1 MAHSTPSST
10 VMKVR
15 QEAALFDSKDRLLHF
30 STKNEFQT
38 PLLREP
44 SDAFY
49 EKWKQANNAI
59 SLDSFMP
66 VSATFTPQQKKQC
79 ETLFKT
85 ALREKSEDF
94 GGSDLYLLAGFLKW
108 DGNALAPSLLIPLEA
123 SADGNS
129 ISLANRLPL
138 ENIVLRERLA
148 GVQLPRIED
157 ATIDGTFSIQLYFS
171 LFEKAIAAERN
182 WKFTRHGICLAFIN
196 TSRLHLKA
204 AMEALGSEK
213 KIDSNP
219 FLSSLFGEDG
229 FQVKESVFE
238 EADFDQIFSPT
249 GHHFLYT
256 TDSHTTKVTI
266 DALDENTPAYAI
278 QALPGTQ
285 KVKVA
290 ANIVA
295 ESIAKG
301 QNTLVVTRRA
311 ISRQGFTQ
319 AWKSDFRSYSGRP
332 REEVATDVKAARQ
345 FLVKYYKAIN
355 GNSPSDSSG
364 LTGIL
369 QFFSQSPKPKSKFA
383 ESIFQESNALPF
395 DKFTALNELLSQICD
410 LYFNKGGVAARKLL
424 ENIKAENIPDDR
436 KAEIKA
442 TIDDT
447 LQKIEVIKPLVELF
461 KEEEFFPTGIY
472 LPALSEMIALIRKN
486 FDESTPEFEGW
497 DLCSN
502 SWSAYQDSLR
512 ELPEAGD
519 KWVRYRRQTSDI
531 YTDDAVDENILA
543 ARDEFADTLKVTLKG
558 LSDRYRNSRKRLMQ
572 VLKHPKEVSSDAHLL
587 DLIDT
592 LLELQENKRAYKD
605 TAVLGNHLLG
615 RDWLYEKSNW
625 VNLNKKITYIY
636 DFREKHEKSPQF
648 NLMLTILEHWHQIKP
663 MLPQFGEF
671 DKTVQQLLSNSR
683 ALSKDLSLDISLE
696 SQDFEKWPEQI
707 GLWKENWEILDTHL
721 QLATLFHKVEETGC
735 KALLRYVQNPA
746 AINSDLPQA
755 AAYFWAGTQVQR
767 IGKEFPEIFSCAPKV
782 HSQLGKKYRTLL
794 DEFCNANFREAHAA
808 MASKLAVM
816 SIEDALA
823 SEKKF
828 DTMVLLDADC
838 ISVAE
843 AIPLSLM
850 ASKIIL
856 IGNPHAP
863 AIEPQPFDAFLD
875 IAPAHTAFYQESIMT
890 FSLRRGIPTRE
901 LWFSDSYSDTSLVAF
916 ANERIY
922 NHSIRQLPAA
932 VQDSGKNDSVKVV
945 ADKVMDIAKAAIQ
958 HAEKHPGQSLG
969 IIAFHQVTC
978 HEIESTIEAL
988 LAKDAPAARFFANR
1002 NVATG
1007 FYVKTPERA
1016 TERYRDVVFVCAE
1029 PEAMDKSTGESK
1041 IAICATL
1048 ARHKFKIFMTDA
1060 DKQKMLAAKSATLR
1074 DWMAHLMHKAPPS
1087 EFDVKPAE
1095 SALRPQIIALL
1106 QSEGIKVMPSY
1117 AAGGIP
1123 VGPAVIDANNPKRF
1137 LAVIEDDCTTERF
1150 RESIEDREYI
1160 RPVLLR
1166 QLGWKVLNIWTPFWY
1181 ISYADESSHIITTIA
1196 IEQSVAPPPPEETES
1211 EAGNAEADSAS
1222 GSEVQTKPYQVV
1234 HPKIEGTA
1242 HDKPIVELS
1251 ALSLIV
1257 QLKFYVDHEAPIH
1270 EEVLLSRLLELHHV
1284 DRAGPVILQ
1293 ALNDAIKQGFQRH
1306 KFIKTGKFF
1315 YSTKNLPVELRD
1327 RSNRPQNERKLIY
1340 VSPEERALL
1349 PASMDEFAQ
1358 KQALGLL
1365 D

>member
-1 MAHSTPSST
+1 MAHNTPSST

-38 PLLREP
+38 PLLREA

-49 EKWKQANNAI
+49 EKWKQSSSAI
-59 SLDSFMP
+59 PLDSFIP
-66 VSATFTPQQKKQC
+66 ESATFTLQQKKQC
-79 ETLFKT
+79 ETLFK
-85 ALREKSEDF
+85 AVFKEKAEDF
-94 GGSDLYLLAGFLKW
+94 GTPDLYLLAGFLKW
-108 DGNALAPSLLIPLEA
+108 DGNALAPSLLIPLEP

-129 ISLANRLPL
+129 ISLAKKLPL

-157 ATIDGTFSIQLYFS
+157 ATLDGSFSIQLYFS

-196 TSRLHLKA
+196 TSRLRLKM
-204 AMEALGSEK
+204 AMDNLGSEK
-213 KIDSNP
+213 KIDNNP

-229 FQVKESVFE
+229 FQVRESVFE
-238 EADFDQIFSPT
+238 EADFDQLYNPT
-249 GHHFLYT
+249 DHHFLYT

-266 DALDENTPAYAI
+266 DALDENAHGYAI

-285 KVKVA
+285 KTKVA

-295 ESIAKG
+295 ETLSKG
-301 QNTLVVTRRA
+301 QSTLVVTRRA
-311 ISRQGFTQ
+311 ISRQTFAQ

-332 REEVATDVKAARQ
+332 REEVAAEINKTRQ
-345 FLVKYYKAIN
+345 FFINYYKAVN
-355 GNSPSDSSG
+355 GKSPSNSTG
-364 LTGIL
+364 LTDIL
-369 QFFSQSPKPKSKFA
+369 QFFAQAPKPKAKFA
-383 ESIFQESNALPF
+383 ETIFQESNALPF
-395 DKFTALNELLSQICD
+395 KELNQLLQLLQQITD
-410 LYFNKGGVAARKLL
+410 LYFNKGGIAARKLL
-424 ENIKAENIPDDR
+424 ENIKAENITDQT
-436 KAEIKA
+436 KAEIEK
-442 TIDDT
+442 TIDDAI
-447 LQKIEVIKPLVELF
+447 QKVEALKPLIDLF

-472 LPALSEMIALIRKN
+472 LPALSEIISLIHKN

-502 SWSAYQDSLR
+502 SWSAYQDSLK

-543 ARDEFADTLKVTLKG
+543 ARDDFAESLKVTLKG
-558 LSDRYRNSRKRLMQ
+558 LSDRYRNSRKRLMK

-587 DLIDT
+587 DLVDT

-625 VNLNKKITYIY
+625 VSLNKKINYIY

-663 MLPQFGEF
+663 LLPQFNEF
-671 DKTVQQLLSNSR
+671 DKAVQELLTDTR
-683 ALSKDLSLDISLE
+683 MLSKELALEIPLEGLDLDKCL
-696 SQDFEKWPEQI
+696 EQI
-707 GLWKENWEILDTHL
+707 NLWKENWSVLDTHL
-721 QLATLFHKVEETGC
+721 QLATLFREVEKTGC
-735 KALLRYVQNPA
+735 KTLLRYVQNPA
-746 AINSDLPQA
+746 SVNSELPLA
-755 AAYFWAGTQVQR
+755 TAYYWAGTQVQR
-767 IGKEFPEIFSCAPKV
+767 VNKEFPEIFSCTPKL
-782 HSQLGKKYRTLL
+782 HSQLGKKYRVLL

-808 MASKLAVM
+808 ATEKLSM
-816 SIEDALA
+816 LSIEDALA
-823 SEKKF
+823 CEKKF
-828 DTMVLLDADC
+828 DTIVLLDADC

-843 AIPLSLM
+843 SIPLSLM
-850 ASKIIL
+850 ASKVVL
-856 IGNPHAP
+856 IGNPHSP
-863 AIEPQPFDAFLD
+863 AIEPQPFDAYLD
-875 IAPAHTAFYQESIMT
+875 TEPVHTAFFQESIMT
-890 FSLRRGIPTRE
+890 ASLRRGIPTRE
-901 LWFSDSYSDTSLVAF
+901 LWFSDSYSDVSLVEF

-922 NHSIRQLPAA
+922 NHGIRQLPIPTR
-932 VQDSGKNDSVKVV
+932 DSGKCDSIQIVT
-945 ADKVMDIAKAAIQ
+945 DKVMDIAKAALH
-958 HAEKHPGQSLG
+958 HAEKHPGQTLG
-969 IIAFHQVTC
+969 IIAFHQITC
-978 HEIESTIEAL
+978 HEIESTIKAL
-988 LAKDAPAARFFANR
+988 LTKDSPCARFFANR
-1002 NVATG
+1002 DAATG
-1007 FYVKTPERA
+1007 FYIKTPERA
-1016 TERYRDVVFVCAE
+1016 SEKYRDVVFVCAE
-1029 PEAMDKSTGESK
+1029 PDAMDKTIGESK
-1041 IAICATL
+1041 IAICSTL
-1048 ARHKFKIFMTDA
+1048 ARHKLKIYMTEA
-1060 DKQKMLAAKSATLR
+1060 DRQKMASAKSATLR
-1074 DWMAHLMHKAPPS
+1074 DWMSHLQRKAPPS
-1087 EFDVKPAE
+1087 DFDTKPAD
-1095 SALRPQIIALL
+1095 SALRAQVIALL
-1106 QSEGIKVMPSY
+1106 QNEGINVLPSF

-1123 VGPAVIDANNPKRF
+1123 VGPVVVDANNPKRF

-1150 RESIEDREYI
+1150 RESIEDREYV

-1166 QLGWKVLNIWTPFWY
+1166 QLGWKVINLWTPFWY

-1196 IEQSVAPPPPEETES
+1196 IEQSVAPPPPEES
-1211 EAGNAEADSAS
+1211 ETDAEAVESNAAAT
-1222 GSEVQTKPYQVV
+1222 EVQTVPYQVV

-1270 EEVLLSRLLELHHV
+1270 EDVLLSRLLELHHV
-1284 DRAGPVILQ
+1284 DRAGPMILQ

-1315 YSTKNLPVELRD
+1315 YSTKNPPVLLRD
-1327 RSNRPQNERKLIY
+1327 RSMRPQNERKFIY

-1365 D
+1365 E